1 MQVLDY
7 LNSELEQV
15 RVPKYFLDIIEQ
27 HFGIEMTNEK
37 IQKMLCNLFTIKE
50 TPVNIQ
56 IVPDTT
62 KLYNISNP
70 KTTSYS
76 ICSFLDSGNLEVIG
90 THIISGIIDDI
101 NREIELVQKLDTG
114 GEINVSGSI

>member
-1 MQVLDY
+1 
-7 LNSELEQV
+7 
-15 RVPKYFLDIIEQ
+15 
-27 HFGIEMTNEK
+27 
-37 IQKMLCNLFTIKE
+37 MLCDLYIIKE

-56 IVPDTT
+56 IVPDAT

-70 KTTSYS
+70 EMTNYS

-101 NREIELVQKLDTG
+101 NREIELV
-114 GEINVSGSI
+114 